1 MMTWAETAAKN
12 EGITRDEADR
22 WSFRSHQR
30 AIAAIDSG
38 KFKAEIVPVE
48 VKQKKEKV
56 LLDTDET
63 PRRDSTL
70 EKLASLRTVYED
82 GICTAGNSSSEN
94 DGAAALVLTT
104 PEKAR
109 EHGVEPMAFV
119 RSVAVAAADPTLT
132 YPAVPAAVNRALKKA
147 SLNMDQIDLIEIQE
161 AFAAQALADAKLMG
175 IGEGD
180 LEQKS
185 KCQWVGNF
193 PGTSYRSNGFHTAH
207 NAHL

>member
-12 EGITRDEADR
+12 EGISRDEADR
-22 WSFRSHQR
+22 WAFRSHQR

-63 PRRDSTL
+63 PRRDTTL

-109 EHGVEPMAFV
+109 GARCGADGLCQVICRC
-119 RSVAVAAADPTLT
+119 RSRSHP
-132 YPAVPAAVNRALKKA
+132 
-147 SLNMDQIDLIEIQE
+147 DL
-161 AFAAQALADAKLMG
+161 
-175 IGEGD
+175 
-180 LEQKS
+180 S
-185 KCQWVGNF
+185 
-193 PGTSYRSNGFHTAH
+193 RSTGGGKQGP
-207 NAHL
+207 